1 MDIDATGPDGNA
13 HVIIGYV
20 KHALD
25 FAGRMDEWDAVVV
38 EMTSGD
44 YDNLCD
50 VAERVT
56 KGSVKVVNR

>member
-1 MDIDATGPDGNA
+1 
-13 HVIIGYV
+13 V

-50 VAERVT
+50 VAERMT